1 MGPGK
6 FYYHDMIND
15 HVQWDPPTIG
25 IVSIVDKLTSVIVFK
40 IVHLFYMLRF
50 IYLKMYNLN
59 GL

>member
-25 IVSIVDKLTSVIVFK
+25 IVSIVDKLTFVIVLK
-40 IVHLFYMLRF
+40 INMLRF

>member
-40 IVHLFYMLRF
+40 NMLRF
-50 IYLKMYNLN
+50 INLKMYNLN

>member
-25 IVSIVDKLTSVIVFK
+25 IVLIVDKLTSVIVFK
-40 IVHLFYMLRF
+40 I
-50 IYLKMYNLN
+50 IYEDSYILMYNLN
-59 GL
+59 EL

>member
-40 IVHLFYMLRF
+40 LF
-50 IYLKMYNLN
+50 IYLIS
-59 GL
+59 